1 LILWSARAH
10 SGTKSLCRA
19 FACMGIC
26 RERAWAQ
33 LFRRGVAAGLS
44 GMIFCFAA
52 GAASAQEST
61 KASTKASTQAAT
73 KASTH
78 AAAKVPAEAAAKPS
92 TKAAVKASAK
102 ASPQAAAKASA
113 GESLGPGIGKRI
125 GKRIG
130 KGIVARRIG
139 ATAAETFRQPARAG
153 PMERARGLAGR

>member
-1 LILWSARAH
+1 
-10 SGTKSLCRA
+10 
-19 FACMGIC
+19 MGIC
-26 RERAWAQ
+26 RGRAWAQ
-33 LFRRGVAAGLS
+33 LFQRGVAAGLF
-44 GMIFCFAA
+44 GVIFCFAA

-73 KASTH
+73 KAST
-78 AAAKVPAEAAAKPS
+78 
-92 TKAAVKASAK
+92 
-102 ASPQAAAKASA
+102 QAAAKAST

-153 PMERARGLAGR
+153 PMER